1 MEKELAYAPKYNAH
15 LTTEDVLSCV
25 EGYIAKANNDL
36 KQIVASGFP
45 FSYEEVI
52 MSMTTDT
59 AGIYVHSGLTPVC
72 SVVRAGNPR
81 RVLSEIEEAILN
93 MVDDV
98 RVAVER
104 RSHLKAQFDAL
115 KADSEDPLVAAG
127 LDQAIIDAGVS
138 NEAAEAIR
146 MATLKAIKVAN
157 RGSRIECGEE
167 AAEAIRM
174 ATMKAIKMANRGLR
188 LEYGEEAVLAL
199 GGAKL
204 TMVGFSGGLAVL
216 AGGKPCII
224 SHFPKVGNNKTVEN
238 MICHIVEDV
247 KALGESRR
255 RYLKRLSQDFE
266 REARLHEIA
275 SKIDSA
281 EAELRQFRAA
291 M

>member
-15 LTTEDVLSCV
+15 LTTEDILSCI
-25 EGYIAKANNDL
+25 EEYIAKANNDL
-36 KQIVASGFP
+36 EQIVASGFP

-72 SVVRAGNPR
+72 SVARAGNPR
-81 RVLSEIEEAILN
+81 RILSEIEEAILN

-98 RVAVER
+98 RIAVER
-104 RSHLKAQFDAL
+104 RSSLKTQFDAL
-115 KADSEDPLVAAG
+115 KADSENRDRATAALVAAG
-127 LDQAIIDAGVS
+127 IDPAIINVGVG
-138 NEAAEAIR
+138 EAAAEAIR
-146 MATLKAIKVAN
+146 KATLKAVN
-157 RGSRIECGEE
+157 V
-167 AAEAIRM
+167 
-174 ATMKAIKMANRGLR
+174 ANRGLR